1 MNGRTRTNTD
11 RHGRGRRW
19 RRAAGLCLAGGLAAG
34 ALFAAVWRLFPFPR
48 AELERYPQA
57 TVLTDRAGAPLRV
70 KLGPGSADCRP
81 LCRPAPDSWIAKAV
95 VATEDRRFW
104 SHPGVDPLAILR
116 AMWQNTT
123 HLRRISGAST
133 LTTQVIRQ
141 LDDRPRTLETKAVE
155 AFRALQLER
164 LLTKEE
170 ILEQYLNR
178 VPFGS
183 NLTGIEAASR
193 RYFGKDPQQ
202 LSLAEAALLAGLP
215 QSPTRL
221 RPDRF
226 PERAKARQA
235 VVLKRMR
242 VCGMI
247 TAAEEATALAQPL
260 AVRANGY
267 PFRAPHFCD
276 LVLENLHA
284 GGPAPAR
291 DRGDAAFT
299 RRTTLS
305 PELQRLVEAEVARRR
320 DEWRRQGITGA
331 AVVVLEVETGA
342 VRALVGSPDYEDRTR
357 HGQVNAALAP
367 RSPGS
372 ALKPFLYALAMDQG
386 RLTPGRVLAD
396 VPRQFRGYRPENF
409 DSRFTGLVTA
419 REALVLSL
427 NLPALDVLEDAG
439 QPAALQLLRR
449 LGLNTLDR
457 PAEQYGLGLAV
468 GDGEVRLLDLANAYA
483 CLARGGVW
491 RPWRVLA
498 DPSGVPVAAAP
509 SAHLLSPEACWLVA
523 DILSGDERAMSATG
537 HRADVSLPRFAWK
550 TGTSAGFR
558 DAWTMAW
565 NPQWV
570 IGVWLGNPDGR
581 PAPALVGTQV
591 AAPVAWELVREL
603 YRNGD
608 SPWYA
613 RPEGVRRRGVCAVS
627 GLPPGPNCPRTVE
640 DDCIASVT
648 RHDVC
653 PVHRLQVLE
662 RDDAGRPVRT
672 SVGEVWP
679 PEVMAFLARAKPAAP
694 AGDAGPG
701 RGRTTAATDAGP
713 RILSPAR
720 GTVFRLVD
728 GVLAESQRLNL
739 LAVQSDGG
747 RGPLY
752 WILDDRPL
760 GDAAGAAAPLSWAL
774 SRGRHRLVCVDAR
787 GRSDCVE
794 ITVE

>member
-1 MNGRTRTNTD
+1 MSGRTRTNTD

-19 RRAAGLCLAGGLAAG
+19 RRAVCLGLAGGIAAG
-34 ALFAAVWRLFPFPR
+34 ALFAGAWFAFPFPR
-48 AELERYPQA
+48 AELERYPRA
-57 TVLTDRAGAPLRV
+57 TVLTDRTGAPLRV

-81 LCRPAPDSWIAKAV
+81 LLRPDPDSWIAKAV

-104 SHPGVDPLAILR
+104 RHPGVDPLAILR
-116 AMWQNTT
+116 AIWQNLT
-123 HLRRISGAST
+123 HRRRISGAST
-133 LTTQVIRQ
+133 LTTQLIRQ
-141 LDDRPRTLETKAVE
+141 LDDRPRTLPTKISE

-193 RYFGKDPQQ
+193 RYFGKDPRQ

-226 PERAKARQA
+226 PDRAKARQA

-242 VCGMI
+242 ACRMI
-247 TAAEEATALAQPL
+247 TAAEQATALAQPL
-260 AVRANGY
+260 AVRTNRY

-284 GGPAPAR
+284 GAPAPVR

-299 RRTTLS
+299 RRTTLD
-305 PELQRLVEAEVARRR
+305 PELQRLVEAEVARHR
-320 DEWRRQGITGA
+320 DEWRRQGIAGA
-331 AVVVLEVETGA
+331 AVVMLEVETGA
-342 VRALVGSPDYEDRTR
+342 VRALVGSPDYHDREH

-372 ALKPFLYALAMDQG
+372 ALKPFFYALAMDQG

-396 VPRQFRGYRPENF
+396 VPRQFRNYCPENF

-427 NLPALDVLEDAG
+427 NLPALAVLEEAG
-439 QPAALQLLRR
+439 QPAALQMLRR
-449 LGLNTLDR
+449 LGLDTLDR
-457 PAEQYGLGLAV
+457 PAEHYGLGLAV

-483 CLARGGVW
+483 GLARGGIW
-491 RPWRVLA
+491 KRWRVLA
-498 DPSGVPVAAAP
+498 DGGGAP
-509 SAHLLSPEACWLVA
+509 PPPIRVFSPEACWLVA
-523 DILSGDERAMSATG
+523 DMLGGDERAMSATG
-537 HRADVSLPRFAWK
+537 HRADVMSLPKFAWK

-558 DAWTMAW
+558 DAWTIAW

-570 IGVWLGNPDGR
+570 IAVWLGNPDGR
-581 PAPALVGTQV
+581 PAPALVGTEA
-591 AAPVAWELVREL
+591 AAPLAWELVREL

-608 SPWYA
+608 SPWYV
-613 RPEGVRRRGVCAVS
+613 RPAGVQCRGVCAVS
-627 GLPPGPNCPRTVE
+627 GLPPGPHCPQTIA
-640 DDCIASVT
+640 DDCIAGVT
-648 RHDVC
+648 RHEVC
-653 PVHRLQVLE
+653 GVHRLQVLA

-672 SVGEVWP
+672 AVREIWP
-679 PEVMAFLARAKPAAP
+679 PEVAAFLAQAKPAANKP
-694 AGDAGPG
+694 
-701 RGRTTAATDAGP
+701 TATAGP

-728 GVLAESQRLNL
+728 GALAESQRLNL
-739 LAVQSDGG
+739 LAAPGDGG
-747 RGPLY
+747 DGRLF
-752 WILDDRPL
+752 WLLDDHPL
-760 GDAAGAAAPLSWAL
+760 GESAGAAPLAWPLA
-774 SRGRHRLVCVDAR
+774 RGRHRLVCSDAR
-787 GRSDCVE
+787 GRSDSVE